1 MSNFTVA
8 IQNQLNFNKMLD
20 TRIAQLVSQLPHP
33 NDGDFPR
40 EPATPLKENVK
51 VVITRSGKT
60 SVEPKA
66 KSKRAAPTTPDK
78 KEDEAEVEVEE
89 EPRPENGM
97 G

>member
-40 EPATPLKENVK
+40 EPVIPLKENVK

-60 SVEPKA
+60 SAEPKA

-89 EPRPENGM
+89 EPRPENGR